1 MWPVDFEA
9 NGQVAA
15 RRKMSKEMEDAVR
28 DPAMVAAAF
37 LGRMAMR
44 GEGQKPDYR
53 RARLW
58 YERAAEL
65 VSPVFLKLNNR
76 LMRALGR

>member
-1 MWPVDFEA
+1 
-9 NGQVAA
+9 
-15 RRKMSKEMEDAVR
+15 MSKEMEDVIR
-28 DPAMVAAAF
+28 DPAMVTAAF

-65 VSPVFLKLNNR
+65 VGPCIYKRDLRLKWDS
-76 LMRALGR
+76 GRQGSA